1 MKKLSSFLLAGA
13 VAVLSIASCSDKIS
27 ADDES
32 LYTYRFTLSTPSTK
46 AVLDSDETATFTK
59 WESGDRLGVYT
70 LNNDAEISY
79 NRYADIDVSKDPVE
93 FSISSYNALTAGSE
107 VYTYFPYD
115 SSNSTGDAQDP
126 SKVRLSIP
134 VSQTG
139 KMNDMPMV
147 GVPYIMTESVAA
159 KTDTPIADINLYN
172 LGGIFQFNIFS
183 TNEEYRSETVK
194 SVAFNA
200 DSEIAGSFTFDITQ
214 VKDLTITGNT
224 EKSIKVAVSGNP
236 SADKASALQA
246 NMVVKPGTY
255 TGTVVVT
262 TDAAT
267 YTYTLTSGKTVD
279 RSHIKPLNVDLA
291 EGVRAEVEESKTAAL
306 EKSEIVNLG
315 VLKYKTEKQYVDG
328 DITWTIYGYKDNASR
343 PYVQLKKDSG
353 VYVKISAPSPITKV
367 SLTITSTTNTKGGIE
382 DITKHTAYSGTVRLK
397 SADAIGDN
405 STNDVVASST
415 VTDNTMTLIPTGSD
429 KELYVKVSIGARI
442 WGIEV
447 EY

>member
-27 ADDES
+27 SDNES
-32 LYTYRFTLSTPSTK
+32 LYTYRFTLSTPSSK
-46 AVLDSDETATFTK
+46 AVLDSDETSTFTK
-59 WESGDRLGVYT
+59 WESGDQLGVYT

-126 SKVRLSIP
+126 SKVSLSIP

-147 GVPYIMTESVAA
+147 GVPYTMTEAVEA
-159 KTDTPIADINLYN
+159 KTNTPVADINLYN

-183 TNEEYRSETVK
+183 TNETYRSETVK
-194 SVAFNA
+194 SVTFNA

-236 SADKASALQA
+236 GADKASALQA

-267 YTYTLTSGKTVD
+267 YTYTITSGKTVD

-291 EGVRAEVEESKTAAL
+291 SGVRAEVEAVTKYYIKVASSPTDWTGKYLIVFDNKAYSYVKEKDLTSNYDTDLTITTDNKILSSDDVDKDQVEITATTAGYTIKL
-306 EKSEIVNLG
+306 SNN
-315 VLKYKTEKQYVDG
+315 KYLTVPASNSCGSDTKGADMTLTFTD
-328 DITWTIYGYKDNASR
+328 KD
-343 PYVQLKKDSG
+343 
-353 VYVKISAPSPITKV
+353 YVKIIGTDSK
-367 SLTITSTTNTKGGIE
+367 NTKRCLFKNGSYIRM
-382 DITKHTAYSGTVRLK
+382 YK
-397 SADAIGDN
+397 S
-405 STNDVVASST
+405 TSSF
-415 VTDNTMTLIPTGSD
+415 TLP
-429 KELYVKVSIGARI
+429 ELYKL
-442 WGIEV
+442 ED
-447 EY
+447 